1 MIEVMAMKKLR
12 KTRQYRL
19 LYSPRKCFM
28 MTKNEHENKKKKKM
42 TKASAL
48 ICA

>member
-28 MTKNEHENKKKKKM
+28 MTKNEHENKKKND
-42 TKASAL
+42 
-48 ICA
+48 